1 MTDDTYAG
9 VAEIRALRERLA
21 HLEAIA
27 AATPPHAGLE
37 SAVSDAMSP
46 LQPPKDPA
54 RRRLE
59 AEARQFVPDP
69 ASEDALAARDRDP
82 VAFDA
87 TTAAMH
93 VSGLPLALYSHMR
106 AAAVETGKWTPPTK
120 EGASK

>member
-1 MTDDTYAG
+1 MPPDDSYAQG
-9 VAEIRALRERLA
+9 VREIEQLRARLA
-21 HLEAIA
+21 HLEEVARM
-27 AATPPHAGLE
+27 PRAGLE
-37 SAVSDAMSP
+37 DAIADHYSP
-46 LQPPKDPA
+46 TQPVDPA

-87 TTAAMH
+87 SMAAMH
-93 VSGLPLALYSHMR
+93 VSGLPLALYGRMR
-106 AAAVETGKWTPPTK
+106 AAAVETDTWTPPTK